1 MTKEMQ
7 DTASGITDVERALH
21 VPKRRQDDR
30 PGPGCA
36 RGMAGVGMTEF
47 SAVPASNP
55 SLAIQFLAD
64 FAQDGLHPCDPSA
77 QTTLTNFIRK
87 AKGAK
92 NRGLLSGDRPLQ
104 ELYQVARDRFG
115 IDPDKIDAV

>member
-1 MTKEMQ
+1 MFGKMVRALQEGHNAAKATKVLLMTYGLSL
-7 DTASGITDVERALH
+7 DASGHQRMKSLLKYGLADQYNEH
-21 VPKRRQDDR
+21 
-30 PGPGCA
+30 
-36 RGMAGVGMTEF
+36 
-47 SAVPASNP
+47 